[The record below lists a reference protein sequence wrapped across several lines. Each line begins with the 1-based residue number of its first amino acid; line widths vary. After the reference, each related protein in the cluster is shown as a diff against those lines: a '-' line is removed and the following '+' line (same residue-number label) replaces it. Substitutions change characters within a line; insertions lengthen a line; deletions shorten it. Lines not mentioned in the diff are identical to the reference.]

1 MAKDLDIKQPL
12 FLAELSTK
20 LLIEYSNRVVDF
32 KPLPQFPAAPRDLAI
47 VVDAGI
53 PAGDLLA
60 DVKKA
65 AGDLAEKVEIFDL
78 YTGKQIENG
87 KKSIAISISYRHTE
101 RSLSGEEVDERQEK
115 VINSLKEKYNAEIRD
130 K

>member
-1 MAKDLDIKQPL
+1 L
-12 FLAELSTK
+12 T
-20 LLIEYSNRVVDF
+20 
-32 KPLPQFPAAPRDLAI
+32 
-47 VVDAGI
+47 
-53 PAGDLLA
+53 

-65 AGDLAEKVEIFDL
+65 AGDLAEEVEIFDL